1 MANCELIE
9 KCVFFNDKMGNMPG
23 TAEMFKIKYC
33 KEDNSYCARHMV
45 VKAVGREKVPPN
57 LFPNQT
63 DEAKR
68 LISASQ

>member
-9 KCVFFNDKMGNMPG
+9 KCVFFNDKMGTMPG
-23 TAEMFKIKYC
+23 TAEMFKKKYC
-33 KEDNSYCARHMV
+33 KEDNSNCARHMI
-45 VKAVGREKVPPN
+45 VKAMGREKVPPN

-68 LISASQ
+68 IISTTN